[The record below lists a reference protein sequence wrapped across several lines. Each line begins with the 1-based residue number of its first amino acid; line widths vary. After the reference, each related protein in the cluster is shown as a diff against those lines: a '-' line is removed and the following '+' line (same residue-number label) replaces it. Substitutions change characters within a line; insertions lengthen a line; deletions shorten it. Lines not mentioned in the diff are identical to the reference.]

1 MFENEQ
7 SSEIRTMT
15 LDFLYH
21 ATFPDCEATIRQAGI
36 VPGIDDVVHLSNKS
50 DYAAGFVRIS
60 NGIKIVGE
68 ADILKLVTN
77 ESATGEVVK
86 AEEIVICTVVAGLLD
101 SERLTVR
108 AEEEEPSGF
117 YPLDLVSFVY
127 TGTIDPAWILQFQ
140 RIPLKPFFGDSFL

>member
-7 SSEIRTMT
+7 SGEIRTMT

-36 VPGIDDVVHLSNKS
+36 VPGIDGVVHLSNKS

-77 ESATGEVVK
+77 ESATGQVIK
-86 AEEIVICTVVAGLLD
+86 AQEIVICTRHLGQLSGKTKYIYLIRQLCGVAIAG
-101 SERLTVR
+101 
-108 AEEEEPSGF
+108 
-117 YPLDLVSFVY
+117 
-127 TGTIDPAWILQFQ
+127 IQ
-140 RIPLKPFFGDSFL
+140 